1 MKNFNDLINQIEKVE
16 FINLDA
22 SDFNKLRYGRNNI
35 NIDLK
40 TYKQLY
46 KIAYNFFEANSLISL
61 QEYFIQ
67 IFDCWC
73 AFNLN
78 KANLTDVKNKF
89 KNLYISK
96 PKYFTNLRSIYGV
109 KLDNIN
115 KFEFADTIVFSK
127 EYLPEY
133 LKSQPE
139 NKLNKL
145 YPYNKNFSDT
155 LIATKVKSITQ
166 QRANEIIESKYKEI
180 ENFFNFFIRRN
191 TQPIFILKPN
201 YSEHVDFSITF
212 DEKSATLNY
221 KLGGSPYDPI
231 TLDSSKFS
239 NNQIHEIFD
248 IFSLKKDNKKDI
260 IWSLFNAINWIGK
273 ANTETDNAVAFT
285 EYTFA
290 LECLLG
296 NFTQSDI
303 ITPSISY
310 QISNNA
316 AFLLIDTGKENY
328 IENRKQIMRKIKT
341 LYGLRSGIVHGG
353 KTSIELQEVNSIK
366 EILIELVF
374 KILTL
379 YKEKRIITYEALSD
393 YINDLMYK

>member
-1 MKNFNDLINQIEKVE
+1 M
-16 FINLDA
+16 
-22 SDFNKLRYGRNNI
+22 
-35 NIDLK
+35 
-40 TYKQLY
+40 
-46 KIAYNFFEANSLISL
+46 
-61 QEYFIQ
+61 
-67 IFDCWC
+67 
-73 AFNLN
+73 
-78 KANLTDVKNKF
+78 
-89 KNLYISK
+89 
-96 PKYFTNLRSIYGV
+96 
-109 KLDNIN
+109 
-115 KFEFADTIVFSK
+115 
-127 EYLPEY
+127 
-133 LKSQPE
+133 
-139 NKLNKL
+139 
-145 YPYNKNFSDT
+145 
-155 LIATKVKSITQ
+155 
-166 QRANEIIESKYKEI
+166 
-180 ENFFNFFIRRN
+180 
-191 TQPIFILKPN
+191 
-201 YSEHVDFSITF
+201 
-212 DEKSATLNY
+212 
-221 KLGGSPYDPI
+221 
-231 TLDSSKFS
+231 
-239 NNQIHEIFD
+239 
-248 IFSLKKDNKKDI
+248 KKDNKKDI